1 MARPIGYPGWTME
14 FARALV
20 VFAHPDDAEFGYG
33 GTVAK
38 WAAEGTEVHYVC
50 ITDGSAGSNE
60 HGATR
65 EQMRPI
71 RRREQEAACEVLGVK
86 DCAFLGFVDGEL
98 EVTLD
103 VRRAVTREVRRVR
116 PDVIVSGDPSRLWNR
131 NRDYVNHPDH
141 KAAGEAVLCAV
152 MPDAPTRVQFPELLD
167 EGFEPFEV
175 PALWLGS
182 EDADTYVDITDT
194 MDVKLKALACHE
206 SQMRNIPYEEWVTR
220 RAAELGGMA
229 GVQYA
234 EGFRTF
240 DFRRDH
246 GADEVHDEGTPA

>member
-1 MARPIGYPGWTME
+1 MQL
-14 FARALV
+14 ARALV

-38 WAAEGTEVHYVC
+38 WASEGTEVHYVC

-60 HGATR
+60 PGVTR

-71 RRREQEAACEVLGVK
+71 RRREQEAACEVLGVSG
-86 DCAFLGFVDGEL
+86 CAFLGFLDGEL
-98 EVTLD
+98 EVTRD

-116 PDVIVSGDPSRLWNR
+116 PDVIVSTDPSHLWSR

-141 KAAGEAVLCAV
+141 KAAGEAVLCTV

-182 EDADTYVDITDT
+182 DEADTYVDITDT
-194 MDVKLKALACHE
+194 LDVKLKALACHE
-206 SQMRNIPYEEWVTR
+206 SQVRHLPYEEWVTR
-220 RAAELGGMA
+220 RAAELGSMA

-240 DFRRDH
+240 SFSRDGGPAQEDQAH
-246 GADEVHDEGTPA
+246 QEDGEKEGA